1 MSSILIRLPN
11 YERCYMKFV
20 PLNNNIIV
28 KRKDPIKTTSSGIV
42 LQSSLEPDRGIVVAT
57 SATDVE
63 IGNELLLNW
72 NKAYKIDNEH
82 YRIHINEVIAVFE

>member
-20 PLNNNIIV
+20 PLNNNVIV

-57 SATDVE
+57 STTDVE

>member
-1 MSSILIRLPN
+1 
-11 YERCYMKFV
+11 MKFV

>member
-11 YERCYMKFV
+11 YERYYMKFV
-20 PLNNNIIV
+20 PLNDNVIV
-28 KRKDPIKTTSSGIV
+28 KRKDPVKTTSSGIV

>member
-57 SATDVE
+57 STTDVE

>member
-20 PLNNNIIV
+20 PLNDNVIV
-28 KRKDPIKTTSSGIV
+28 KRKDPVKTTSSGIV

-57 SATDVE
+57 STTDVE

-72 NKAYKIDNEH
+72 NKAYKIDTEH

>member
-20 PLNNNIIV
+20 PLNDNVIV
-28 KRKDPIKTTSSGIV
+28 KRKEPVKTTSSGIV

-57 SATDVE
+57 STTDVE

-72 NKAYKIDNEH
+72 NKAYKFDNEH

>member
-1 MSSILIRLPN
+1 
-11 YERCYMKFV
+11 MKFV
-20 PLNNNIIV
+20 PLNNNVIV

-42 LQSSLEPDRGIVVAT
+42 LQTSLEPDRGIVVAT
-57 SATDVE
+57 STNDVE

-82 YRIHINEVIAVFE
+82 YKIHVSEIIAIFE